1 MKKTYKIICILII
14 SIVVFSLTCKV
25 NAIDFWDKAQ
35 DFIDVGMEGQSE
47 SQLGANSSII
57 KMENQAKDGFQK
69 VIDFLWSIGLLMI
82 FISTVVLGIKYM
94 LVSPNEKSN
103 IKQATTPYIVG
114 VVIIFGAL
122 TIWKFVIDVLNGSL

>member
-1 MKKTYKIICILII
+1 MKRTYKIICILII

-35 DFIDVGMEGQSE
+35 DFIDVGMEGKNETYLSTTTT
-47 SQLGANSSII
+47 
-57 KMENQAKDGFQK
+57 MEETAKNKFEQ

-82 FISTVVLGIKYM
+82 FISTVILGIKYM